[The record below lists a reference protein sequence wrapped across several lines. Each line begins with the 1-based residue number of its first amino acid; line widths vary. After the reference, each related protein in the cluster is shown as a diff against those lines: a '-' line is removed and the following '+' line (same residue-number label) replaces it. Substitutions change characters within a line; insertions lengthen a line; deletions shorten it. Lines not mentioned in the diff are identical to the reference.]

1 MTQSREDKLYRQ
13 NNHYTNLL
21 TGLKESMQ
29 RVQAD
34 NVSEMTRL
42 TIANWVQ
49 RMKDVEDRVKE
60 INDNGGM

>member
-13 NNHYTNLL
+13 NNHYANLL

-29 RVQAD
+29 KVQAD

-42 TIANWVQ
+42 TMANWIQ

-60 INDNGGM
+60 IQNNGGT